1 MGKRG
6 PSAQYAYGITIET
19 GNYNEIINGFEKR
32 LKELDRNAK
41 ATAVTF
47 KALSDAMKSGKQVDF
62 GNAEKQLVGLAAE
75 MEEVSK
81 WREQLA
87 GGQKLTDMFDGLDQV
102 RQSLSQVT
110 GQLDK
115 FGDNIE
121 EIFSILQN
129 VPQNTSKTFVD
140 IRKVLQ
146 EQAGD
151 MSKIIKELNNPTE
164 KTDVS
169 ALKKKLSG
177 LVADFANEWQR
188 ATSQGIKMDQV
199 VDNKAFA
206 GAIKSIIDGAR
217 TLGSEF
223 GEASAAVLETTK
235 HVVNLYNVKHPTGM
249 FKDMASGMS
258 SVETNAKKAGDAAV
272 KFNSAFK
279 AAISIADQFA
289 KSDMGLGKK
298 SKDLEAF
305 LNKLKNP
312 KITIDVNDENAPD
325 QFERLAERYFNIM
338 SEIGDITTDSLS
350 KIKGTDKLNELGTIL
365 QNIIAI
371 GNKYKG
377 DLIATETILD
387 EEELNIYQSDLK
399 KLISEIKKDLDEVNR
414 LIAESGETLKAQ
426 LEKLGLGDIELQV
439 KLADLT
445 EEKANEYV
453 AKLNKFVDDLT
464 GQLANKGAIEL
475 PVQIKIP
482 GITPDSANSK
492 KVKEEIGLELQSF
505 ADLVSDTT
513 KTESAIKDA
522 KSKTVSKIIANAFGT
537 NENLTLYLEH
547 IKTQFKEIRDTVRDQ
562 KKSVQDLLTL
572 DFTWNKGSTGLNFSN
587 LFTELQ
593 DYFADPENALKV
605 EIDDKYL
612 KERISGVFK
621 DSGININ
628 MSSTGTPMDQSQ
640 LAALSVALFKGALS
654 EGGFS
659 VPPVAKKAE
668 STKTQTSS
676 IQTAVSNKEVPK
688 FVFDIKDFRTKYSS
702 ELTNG
707 LNETLSNIVEAIK
720 SVGKNYNSPRTK
732 DEIKSKLQ
740 AAFGSLD
747 LSKVGRMTSEEIEL
761 WIQNSLLKA
770 DETGKAMGGDLIDAL
785 SKTGIKWK
793 SLGKFTNVLDQ
804 FFIKI
809 NSETR
814 DVQDAIN
821 DRHKLEV
828 LKDFGYRARAIKSK
842 YTVSNKL
849 DNGTLDLE
857 TLIGEREKLRSVQ
870 NYKNTLPKGK
880 AEGVVKRLDD
890 IVAIYTKLIQIFDG
904 TTKFDNAEEKQKEIE
919 SLMKELNNI
928 KTHDDNNL
936 IKQLSGRISIAK
948 KYSNGKISRGQTKE
962 FKGNNRS
969 LESALSVIERAGA
982 DSVITIRFDATPN
995 DKAFREFIET
1005 TNGTGKTIT
1014 VPRKFRDGNI
1024 RGEGVS
1030 SLTSAREERKNILEQ
1045 EIDFKPFVKSRTIV
1059 DWKTYNAD
1067 LKRKINENESA
1078 IKEQERIIEDAEK
1091 KMADSIRT
1099 SSKISE
1105 KLYKDVDNEW
1115 VDYSSSIL
1123 SKAKSS
1129 TGISDESIKEWAN
1142 KNADYTK
1149 NVQEL
1154 LNNALSDLEK
1164 LAKEKSTDTN
1174 KKKIQGIL
1182 QYIDA
1187 LKSNFEKFKNIEREI
1202 YQAYNFGKDQKPSDV
1217 KFEDLALK
1225 GNILDTYR
1233 QGKEI
1238 LQRNIDEINKELADI
1253 KKQKESIR
1261 HYTDEQKSLAKI
1273 QLDASKY
1280 YSEEKSLRMQLEAAT
1295 TLEEQNKIKDRLIS
1309 GSGSH
1314 TKKYSQIIDNVR
1326 SFIEELNSKL
1336 ESLPADVSNVEKDN
1350 IIHALN
1356 EAERIL
1362 ITLRSVRN
1370 GVEIPTFKTSIEGY
1384 EKIIADNS
1392 VEEERLAKA
1401 EKQKIKE
1408 REKAQRELAELE
1420 RKSLGARALRRAESV
1435 KQGEGY
1441 ADVADSAEYDKKSAE
1456 AKKKQADERL
1466 KELNA
1471 NREALQAE
1479 KEKLEEREK
1488 YNKLLQDERVLKQEI
1503 AELDKKGLS
1512 TSEKETEL
1520 EKVKN
1525 RIKRAEKKLGIDF
1538 NEVDPSMTPE
1548 KAFDLASEYDAQ
1560 QKLVQGQIKAL
1571 KSNVESYRETINSI
1585 NKFGFNSARGD
1596 VAIRGFVDSKTSEFI
1611 KSDYYKTKKD
1621 EIKDK
1626 YLKGVYRD
1634 DGTLDSTN
1642 TLEGDARELVA
1653 KYSDSIDKLFFNVA
1667 DIKEG
1672 GMQEFI
1678 NSLINDPTK
1687 FSNAFKGNVEVGKNF
1702 IDEFDQ
1708 IKTFYWS
1715 YIQEEE
1721 GKLIKDYKDSIQIDK
1736 SKGTASYTSY
1746 EGDEVRRVVVGLKE
1760 QIVANLE
1767 AEIKRLQP
1775 LIDEKSDL
1783 LYRVSEARGQA
1794 LEFSGRKESDL
1805 SNIDVESKISS
1816 LNSKINDRKS
1826 TNLAAAQREL
1836 EDAKTLDLVKQKEL
1850 EEQISNQTVK
1860 ISNNKKDQA
1869 RLEREINEEKSK
1881 YIKSIN
1887 EEGLES
1893 RAGKIAVERVK
1904 QNATSEYTGSEDY
1917 ATQVEAIN
1925 NKYYGKGEDGKS
1937 LLDKTIG
1944 TIVPKYKDAI
1954 YRILSQTSKYTEE
1967 EINNFI
1973 KLIQEDSNIYSDKEA
1988 YFKLK
1993 DTKFKDMAKTL
2004 SDDGERVWSKLV
2016 VDYNSAKKT
2025 VENGIELDTK
2035 ALIKSYLD
2043 SFQIDESNNS
2053 ISYTSYASGNAEKVV
2068 GDLKSTLIAAIEQE
2082 VVDILSGKNVAQI
2095 TNDIV
2100 GSKAKNLR
2108 VLQGSSVSLQST
2120 LGRLSAEKSA
2130 ISETIESGNYSE
2142 ETKKEIDKK
2151 LRKIREEEEIIAT
2164 LEKEVEAWK
2173 FVRKAREEASKL
2185 NRKTNEERESTEV
2198 SRIERYQKDI
2208 TENRA
2213 KQVELQNKLDI
2224 LRGEEQKDTDA
2235 ILRTESELAE
2245 VTQKIADLETKKQS
2259 AENRLGNIRKRIETD
2274 GQAASGGT
2282 SGGLLSPIV
2291 NLLAEIRDILSKMS
2305 GIAPKSGS
2313 GSPTSA
2319 SGDKHET
2326 NRKLEEYWKIKND
2339 GKLHT
2344 SEEWKKLKE
2353 DFDAGKLTDFE
2364 EVLARGIKKNVEELK
2379 ESVPKSSN
2387 SKDNLIPVLE
2397 DGVSDVAE
2405 EVVKQGAEEGKKAAK
2420 IASNKTDS
2428 STSKTKSTSGGATY
2442 AGGLSYSDVKEKIK
2456 SGASKTKDGL
2466 SLDEYITQAQSL
2478 YNQVNSWVGEHNI
2491 EYFSKRLELGNVM
2504 QKAGVALGKDKF
2516 KNNKEKYEYLAKQY
2530 NMENVNNLALT
2541 PTKLGNNK
2549 EIMGA
2554 LADVKPV
2561 DTTPVANAAQN
2572 IADKTVKSGA
2582 KAAEIAVDKEVATPT
2597 TSAPK
2602 KGSKKKKKADEQV
2615 QQVADNNTP
2624 EVKLTPTIEPGAVD
2638 KVVDENTAQTPATA
2652 EVKPEISSASV
2663 SEAVKQADTAT
2674 QKPQENI
2681 GYVSNEAVKAI
2692 REFVSA
2698 ISNMVGKVESVK
2710 TSSNT
2715 GDTSTN
2721 GTSTGGTG
2729 TSKQPKVKAT
2739 LTNAQ
2744 IAALNVDDTK
2754 VPLRESIKQFTKL
2767 RNWNDVSVDGIGE
2780 KLGLDNKTLIAY
2792 KSNFEELVKIALD
2805 LKAKGESGTIITKED
2820 LANLDTA
2827 IAGTKTLQSQ
2837 LIKDVQFKSMKD
2849 AGLIVSGKSKIKSTD
2864 GYSERQE
2871 ILAQYAKKY
2880 ASQNKSEYQFGKY
2893 DFIND
2898 EISFDMIDSSGKVT
2912 KTIIAWSDAFGEAY
2926 VKSSKLQGSLDAIT
2940 QEVYN
2945 TDEAIKAGEEYGFF
2959 TDATEGIEEYKKA
2972 FEEYEAIVEKINTGS
2987 DDDLAQNFEQLH
2999 QAQLNVINA
3008 GKDLLDKQKSA
3019 YGFNSAEKAL
3029 REEGNVNAALQPYK
3043 DQGYDVNSIKL
3054 VQNYTNA
3061 INALKT
3067 KRDEL
3072 KQSGKLWD
3080 ENEQNDLKV
3089 LANQAEE
3096 ARKALLAA
3104 ATAQEQ
3110 INGNVIVGDGAQFFE
3125 GVDPTNVEQ
3134 VKNAMMQYAQSIDG
3148 VDKTS
3153 IKWNESQMAVTYSV
3167 RTGKHEVSDFAVRMG
3182 DLTNEFYNARTG
3194 ARTVKTGMEQFLDSV
3209 GAKFKEVGRYIISFG
3224 SFYRIWGEIQ
3234 KGYQYVKEIDTA
3246 LTELKKVTDETDD
3259 TYAKFLK
3266 TMSQTGAEVGATVS
3280 NLTNMAAS
3288 WARLGYTIEQAGELA
3303 KNTAILLNVSEFTDA
3318 DTASEALIS
3327 AIQAYGYAAEES
3339 MGVVDILN
3347 EVGNNFAISSDGIAT
3362 ALQDSASSLMAA
3374 GNTLEQSVAMIAA
3387 ANKVVDFV
3395 PRYHSNMV
3403 A

>member
-1 MGKRG
+1 MAKRAKN
-6 PSAQYAYGITIET
+6 AQYAYGITVEVVDYQKTIGE
-19 GNYNEIINGFEKR
+19 FEKK
-32 LKELDRNAK
+32 LKGFYDTVEK
-41 ATAVTF
+41 ATQSF
-47 KALSDAMKSGKQVDF
+47 KGLNNEMKSGKQVDF
-62 GNAEKQLVGLAAE
+62 SNEKNQLVGLVAE
-75 MEEVSK
+75 MEEVAK

-102 RQSLSQVT
+102 RQSLTQVT

-121 EIFSILQN
+121 EIFTILQN
-129 VPQNTSKTFVD
+129 VPQNTAKSFVD

-151 MSKIIKELNNPTE
+151 MNKIIKELNNPTE

-169 ALKKKLSG
+169 ALKKQLSV
-177 LVADFANEWQR
+177 LVADFANEWNR
-188 ATSQGIKMDQV
+188 AASQGIKMDQV

-258 SVETNAKKAGDAAV
+258 GVETNAKKAGDAAV

-312 KITIDVNDENAPD
+312 QITIDVNEENVSE
-325 QFERLAERYFNIM
+325 QFEKLADRYFNLL
-338 SEIGDITTDSLS
+338 SEIGDVTTDSLS
-350 KIKGTDKLNELGTIL
+350 KIKGTDKLNELGTTL

-371 GNKYKG
+371 GNKYTK
-377 DLIATETILD
+377 DLIDTETILD

-445 EEKANEYV
+445 EEKAAEYV

-492 KVKEEIGLELQSF
+492 KVKEEIGSELQSF

-547 IKTQFKEIRDTVRDQ
+547 IKTQFKEIRDTVREQ

-659 VPPVAKKAE
+659 VPPVAKKSETTNA
-668 STKTQTSS
+668 QTSS
-676 IQTAVSNKEVPK
+676 TPTAVTNKEVPK

-720 SVGKNYNSPRTK
+720 GVGKNYNSPRTK

-842 YTVSNKL
+842 YTVSDKL
-849 DNGTLDLE
+849 EKGTLDLE

-904 TTKFDNAEEKQKEIE
+904 TTKFDNSEEKQKEIE

-969 LESALSVIERAGA
+969 LESALSAIERAGA
-982 DSVITIRFDATPN
+982 DGIITIRIDTMPN
-995 DKAFREFIET
+995 DKESREFIET
-1005 TNGTGKTIT
+1005 VNETGKTIT

-1067 LKRKINENESA
+1067 FERRINENESA

-1091 KMADSIRT
+1091 KIADSIRT
-1099 SSKISE
+1099 SSKVSE
-1105 KLYKDVDNEW
+1105 KIYKDVDNEW
-1115 VDYSSSIL
+1115 VNYSSSIL

-1154 LNNALSDLEK
+1154 LNNALSDLEN
-1164 LAKEKSTDTN
+1164 LAKEKSTDAN

-1217 KFEDLALK
+1217 KFEDLASK

-1261 HYTDEQKSLAKI
+1261 HYTDEQKSLAKL
-1273 QLDASKY
+1273 QFGASKY
-1280 YSEEKSLRMQLEAAT
+1280 YSEV
-1295 TLEEQNKIKDRLIS
+1295 
-1309 GSGSH
+1309 
-1314 TKKYSQIIDNVR
+1314 SQVR
-1326 SFIEELNSKL
+1326 SFEDLVKNAKTEDERNRYNNLLKNAQNNLSDPSGQIEEITNFINELTKRINSKSIAKEEKERL
-1336 ESLPADVSNVEKDN
+1336 SPVLTEAKNLLKELQSVVSGGKTPMFSMSESRYND
-1350 IIHALN
+1350 II
-1356 EAERIL
+1356 
-1362 ITLRSVRN
+1362 SD
-1370 GVEIPTFKTSIEGY
+1370 SI
-1384 EKIIADNS
+1384 A
-1392 VEEERLAKA
+1392 EEERLAKA
-1401 EKQKIKE
+1401 EREKLKE
-1408 REKAQRELAELE
+1408 RQRAERELAELE
-1420 RKSLGARALRRAESV
+1420 RKSLGARVLRRAESV

-1441 ADVADSAEYDKKSAE
+1441 TDVVDSAEYDKKSAE
-1456 AKKKQADERL
+1456 NLKAQAEERL
-1466 KELNA
+1466 KDLNR
-1471 NREALQAE
+1471 NRETLQAE
-1479 KEKLEEREK
+1479 KEKLEERKK

-1503 AELDKKGLS
+1503 AELGKKGLS
-1512 TSEKETEL
+1512 TAEKETEL

-1538 NEVDPSMTPE
+1538 NEVDVTPE

-1560 QKLVQGQIKAL
+1560 QKLLQGQIKAL
-1571 KSNVESYRETINSI
+1571 KSNVESYQETINSI
-1585 NKFGFNSARGD
+1585 NRFGFNSARGD
-1596 VAIRGFVDSKTSEFI
+1596 VAIRGFVDGKTSEFI

-1634 DGTLDSTN
+1634 DGTLDITN
-1642 TLEGDARELVA
+1642 TLEGDTRELVA

-1746 EGDEVRRVVVGLKE
+1746 EGDEIRRVVVGLKE

-1794 LEFSGRKESDL
+1794 LKYSGREESDL
-1805 SNIDVESKISS
+1805 TNIDIEAKISS

-1826 TNLAAAQREL
+1826 TNLANAQREL
-1836 EDAKTLDLVKQKEL
+1836 EEAKTLDLVKQKEL
-1850 EEQISNQTVK
+1850 EEQIANQTVK

-1893 RAGKIAVERVK
+1893 RASKIAVERVK
-1904 QNATSEYTGSEDY
+1904 QNATSEYIGSEDY

-2053 ISYTSYASGNAEKVV
+2053 ISYTSYASGKAEKVV

-2082 VVDILSGKNVAQI
+2082 VIDILSGKNVAQI

-2100 GSKAKNLR
+2100 GSKAKSLR

-2120 LGRLSAEKSA
+2120 LGRLATEKSTL
-2130 ISETIESGNYSE
+2130 SETIDSGNYSE

-2164 LEKEVEAWK
+2164 LEKEVEAWG

-2185 NRKTNEERESTEV
+2185 TRKTNEEREATEV
-2198 SRIERYQKDI
+2198 SRIERYEKGI
-2208 TENRA
+2208 TENKA

-2235 ILRTESELAE
+2235 ILRTESELAD
-2245 VTQKIADLETKKQS
+2245 VAQKIADLETKKQG
-2259 AENRLGNIRKRIETD
+2259 AENRLGNIRKRIESD

-2291 NLLAEIRDILSKMS
+2291 NLLTEIRDILSKMS
-2305 GIAPKSGS
+2305 GIAPKSSS

-2326 NRKLEEYWKIKND
+2326 NRKLEEYWKIKNN
-2339 GKLHT
+2339 GRPHKP
-2344 SEEWKKLKE
+2344 EEWKKLKE
-2353 DFDAGKLTDFE
+2353 DLDAGKLTDFE
-2364 EVLARGIKKNVEELK
+2364 EVLARGIRKDVEDLK
-2379 ESVPKSSN
+2379 ESVPKSSDI
-2387 SKDNLIPVLE
+2387 KDNLTPVLE
-2397 DGVSDVAE
+2397 NGVSDVAE
-2405 EVVKQGAEEGKKAAK
+2405 EVVKQGAEEGKKIAK
-2420 IASNKTDS
+2420 SESNKS
-2428 STSKTKSTSGGATY
+2428 GSTSETKSTSGRAKY
-2442 AGGLSYSDVKEKIK
+2442 AGGLSWAKTKEKIK
-2456 SGASKTKDGL
+2456 SGASKVEDGL
-2466 SLDEYITQAQSL
+2466 SLDEYVSQAQSL

-2491 EYFSKRLELGNVM
+2491 EYFSKRLDLGRVM
-2504 QKAGVALGKDKF
+2504 QKAALAAKKENPDKKF
-2516 KNNKEKYEYLAKQY
+2516 KNNAEWYKYIAEQY
-2530 NMENVNNLALT
+2530 NMGDVNKLALT
-2541 PTKLGNNK
+2541 SKKIDGNK
-2549 EIMGA
+2549 EIMAA

-2561 DTTPVANAAQN
+2561 DTTPVTDAIQN
-2572 IADKTVKSGA
+2572 ISNNAVKAGA
-2582 KAAEIAVDKEVATPT
+2582 KSAEKAVETTVATETTTPT
-2597 TSAPK
+2597 TSAT
-2602 KGSKKKKKADEQV
+2602 KKKSTKKNAVEQL
-2615 QQVADNNTP
+2615 QQTQEPVA
-2624 EVKLTPTIEPGAVD
+2624 EVPVTPTIEPGAVD
-2638 KVVDENTAQTPATA
+2638 KAVDENTAQTPATA
-2652 EVKPEISSASV
+2652 EVKPEITSTSV
-2663 SEAVKQADTAT
+2663 NDSLKNVPDAVVPVTPEPKNIT
-2674 QKPQENI
+2674 QDNV
-2681 GYVSNEAVKAI
+2681 GYVSNEAIKAI
-2692 REFVSA
+2692 KDFVEAVSG
-2698 ISNMVGKVESVK
+2698 MVGKVESVK
-2710 TSSNT
+2710 VSTTSES
-2715 GDTSTN
+2715 
-2721 GTSTGGTG
+2721 TSTGGTG
-2729 TSKQPKVKAT
+2729 TGKQQKVKKS
-2739 LTNAQ
+2739 LTDAQ

-2754 VPLRESIKQFTKL
+2754 IPLRESIKKFTNL
-2767 RNWNDVSVDGIGE
+2767 RNWNDASVDGIGE
-2780 KLGLDNKTLIAY
+2780 KLGLDNKTLVEY
-2792 KSNFEELVKIALD
+2792 KNRFQELAKIALD

-2880 ASQNKSEYQFGKY
+2880 AAKNKSEYQFGQY

-2898 EISFDMIDSSGKVT
+2898 KISFDMIDSSGKVT
-2912 KTIIAWSDAFGEAY
+2912 KTVIAWSDAFNSAY
-2926 VKSSKLQGSLDAIT
+2926 VQSSKLQGSLDAIT
-2940 QEVYN
+2940 QEVYK

-2959 TDATEGIEEYKKA
+2959 QVESEGLEEYKA
-2972 FEEYEAIVEKINTGS
+2972 ALAEYEKQVKVTSES
-2987 DDDLAQNFEQLH
+2987 SQEDLAKNFELLH
-2999 QAQLNVINA
+2999 QAQLKAVNA
-3008 GKDLLDKQKSA
+3008 GKDLLDKQKDA
-3019 YGFNSAEKAL
+3019 YGFNSAQNVL
-3029 REEGNVNAALQPYK
+3029 GRQGNVGATLQHYR

-3054 VQNYTNA
+3054 VQNYNNA
-3061 INALKT
+3061 ITALKN
-3067 KRDEL
+3067 KMDEL

-3080 ENEQNDLKV
+3080 SKEQGALKV
-3089 LANQAEE
+3089 LADQAAE
-3096 ARKALLAA
+3096 AEKALLGADAA
-3104 ATAQEQ
+3104 QRQ
-3110 INGNVIVGDGAQFFE
+3110 LNGEVIKGGQASFFE
-3125 GVDPTNVEQ
+3125 GVNKSDINQ
-3134 VKNAMMQYAQSIDG
+3134 VKQAMMEYAMSIDG
-3148 VDKTS
+3148 VNKTS
-3153 IKWNESQMAVTYSV
+3153 IKWNEAQKTVTYTV
-3167 RTGKHEVSDFAVRMG
+3167 KTGKREVSDFTVG
-3182 DLTNEFYNARTG
+3182 ISNLTNEFYNARTG
-3194 ARTVKTGMEQFLDSV
+3194 ARVVKTGMEQFLDSV
-3209 GAKFKEVGRYIISFG
+3209 GAKFKEVGRYILSFG

-3246 LTELKKVTDETDD
+3246 LTELKKVTDETDE
-3259 TYAKFLK
+3259 TYSKFLK

-3288 WARLGYTIEQAGELA
+3288 WARLGYNIEQAGELA

-3327 AIQAYGYAAEES
+3327 TIQAYGYAAEES

-3347 EVGNNFAISSDGIAT
+3347 EVGKFIA
-3362 ALQDSASSLMAA
+3362 
-3374 GNTLEQSVAMIAA
+3374 
-3387 ANKVVDFV
+3387 
-3395 PRYHSNMV
+3395 RR
-3403 A
+3403 